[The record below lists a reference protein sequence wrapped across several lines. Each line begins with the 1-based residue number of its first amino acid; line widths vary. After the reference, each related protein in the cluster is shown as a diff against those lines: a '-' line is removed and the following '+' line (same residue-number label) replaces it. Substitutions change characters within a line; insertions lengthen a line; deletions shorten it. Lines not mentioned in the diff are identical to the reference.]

1 MKQIHSLN
9 DLNKELQTNPSVW
22 LLLHKKGSAQ
32 SECALNNFEV
42 AVANLRGQLFLQADV
57 SEVRDIHPEYGI
69 QSVPALLEFHSGT
82 LTNIIKGC
90 HQAEQFRAIFENVI
104 FVADTVTGGKPAKSV
119 TVYTTPSC
127 SWCTTLKRHLDIHQI
142 RYREVDVSKDHKA
155 AEAMVRKSGQQGVPQ
170 TEINGQIIV
179 GFDRDRINR
188 LLEIK

>member
-9 DLNKELQTNPSVW
+9 DLTRELQTNGSVW
-22 LLLHKKGSAQ
+22 LLLHKKGSVQ
-32 SECALNNFEV
+32 SECALNNYED
-42 AVANLRGQLFLQADV
+42 AVANLDGQQFLHANV
-57 SEVRDIHPEYGI
+57 NEVREIHPEYGI
-69 QSVPALLEFHSGT
+69 QSVPTLLEFHSGT

-104 FVADTVTGGKPAKSV
+104 FVADTATGGKPAKSV

-142 RYREVDVSKDHKA
+142 RYREVDVSKDQKA